1 MEDNRSYETNQEPKM
16 QIVITQGTEYQ
27 SRVEDI
33 YCPNIFFHSAYKQA
47 ADCVES
53 ILQIG
58 QEPNWI
64 KTTQFQESSSDLE
77 LNDKLLGYPN
87 NVIAFCAE
95 RGQGKTSAMVSFAK
109 ALSGLTKATQE
120 KWINFSDKPQPLAPQ
135 YRFEVLN
142 SIDPTSIV
150 NHQSILD
157 VILSRMFSRFQDNW
171 EQQYCR
177 NGSLRGQDD
186 TLNQRRSILQA
197 FQKCYSSLHA
207 VHRESLEED
216 DALERMMELGDSGN
230 IRGSL
235 YRLVSAYLNFTQRTE
250 QSYLVLQI
258 DDADLS
264 LGDTF
269 QLIDQI
275 RRNLIIPRVIVLLA
289 ANMFQ
294 LESTVEQHFIKQYE
308 QSIKLHGMVSTET
321 CHNIAAR
328 YLDKVIPSTRQIY
341 LPDLGKL
348 IAQDYGNIQIKYE
361 SREDGQNNPLKE
373 GEDRELRYQDQLLRF
388 LHERTGLIL
397 LNPKNHL
404 HNLLPGNMRELAHF
418 LPYFQELP
426 PLRIGYR
433 ELIYAA
439 MDPFFLDR
447 KAVDD
452 WLSNL
457 NRLKSYLI
465 NIWAPTNLHTEEH
478 QFLKG
483 LFRYEDANL
492 HRYVLD
498 FLPDYYASGRLR
510 SVTLLGNSSAHSE
523 NYRQIFTDQCAV
535 RGLRYYEGQSG
546 KQYASYVDVME
557 ALNVLSRLPDA
568 QRHYKFIYAIRIYYT
583 VQMHHLLLEQI
594 LSLDSQ
600 GLLEFLGDVLWR
612 KDDVEDTLV
621 RTRYGHYTLDSQE
634 LSTCLD
640 KLISD
645 VPNISKSS
653 MPLDSLISS
662 ASSISKSNM
671 NQQCQGYI
679 MAFCRKKVLRHNF
692 YSFDSLQNTDLRK
705 DSSSKSFCFHLFYPC
720 LLDLEILLGAGTA
733 VTKDGVKSNPVL
745 QDRIL
750 GSMILLLNWDVQYI
764 LSRWYRGEGE
774 TDSNALE
781 NVLLPRL
788 LRATYYST
796 PMTRT
801 FESIKRATGEAWD
814 ADLFRYYDGIGKK
827 IGDQKIIIWS
837 ETNDRMDPA
846 ILSLYAIQFCV
857 PELRQY
863 FINYCK
869 DAVDAF
875 DDSLEVLRTKY
886 FPKDCTVRSLFKRKL
901 QNEFED
907 SVAQAIDTLYSFA
920 NNADTPLWAFIQMK
934 KPKEKKIPYEDKQL
948 INLTRFQLRE
958 FVHSVKNLINEVMPS
973 ESAESKTATPQ
984 VQDTPPCMNCQI
996 NIDRLV
1002 GQLQELFSNAAIVK
1016 LEPINSDKQTS
1027 ED

>member
-1 MEDNRSYETNQEPKM
+1 MEDYRSYETNQEPKM

-53 ILQIG
+53 ILQVG

-157 VILSRMFSRFQDNW
+157 VILSRMFSLFQDAW

-177 NGSLRGQDD
+177 SGSLRGQDD

-207 VHRESLEED
+207 VYRESLEED

-361 SREDGQNNPLKE
+361 SREDGQTNLLEE
-373 GEDRELRYQDQLLRF
+373 GNDRELRYQDQLLRF
-388 LHERTGLIL
+388 LHQRTGLIL

-535 RGLRYYEGQSG
+535 RGLRYYEGQAG

-594 LSLDSQ
+594 LSLGSQ
-600 GLLEFLGDVLWR
+600 GLSEFLGDVLWR
-612 KDDVEDTLV
+612 KDDVEDNLV
-621 RTRYGHYTLDSQE
+621 RTRYGHYMLDSQE

-645 VPNISKSS
+645 ASNISKRTIS
-653 MPLDSLISS
+653 LDSLISS

-679 MAFCRKKVLRHNF
+679 RAFCRKKVLRHNF
-692 YSFDSLQNTDLRK
+692 YSFASIQNTDLRK
-705 DSSSKSFCFHLFYPC
+705 DSPSKSFYFHLFYPC

-733 VTKDGVKSNPVL
+733 ATKDGVKSSSVL

-764 LSRWYRGEGE
+764 LSRWYRGEGKA
-774 TDSNALE
+774 DSNALE

-801 FESIKRATGEAWD
+801 FESIKRATGEEWNE
-814 ADLFRYYDGIGKK
+814 DLFRSMSEKNT
-827 IGDQKIIIWS
+827 DQEIISWS
-837 ETNDRMDPA
+837 ETNERMDPA

-869 DAVDAF
+869 DAVSAF
-875 DDSLEVLRTKY
+875 DASLKVLHRRNFERNATL
-886 FPKDCTVRSLFKRKL
+886 RSLYRSKS
-901 QNEFED
+901 QNALED
-907 SVAQAIDTLYSFA
+907 SIVQAIGTLYSFA
-920 NNADTPLWAFIQMK
+920 INADTPLWAFIQMQR
-934 KPKEKKIPYEDKQL
+934 PKGRKIPHEDEQL
-948 INLTRFQLRE
+948 INLTPSQLRE
-958 FVHSVKNLINEVMPS
+958 FVRSVKALINEVMPL
-973 ESAESKTATPQ
+973 ESAELKTATPQ
-984 VQDTPPCMNCQI
+984 VQDTLPCMNCQI

-1016 LEPINSDKQTS
+1016 LEPINSDKQTPK
-1027 ED
+1027 D